1 VVNAVIDSNILID
14 YLNGAPQASEEITRY
29 IRPAICTITW
39 IEVLVGIPP
48 AQEPAA
54 RAFLATFELQ
64 ELDAP
69 IAEEAIR
76 LRRQHRIKL
85 PDAIIWATA
94 RVGHALLV
102 TRNSRDFPSNDP
114 GIRIPYVI

>member
-1 VVNAVIDSNILID
+1 MNAVIDTNILID
-14 YLNGAPQASEEITRY
+14 YLNGVPLASQEINRY
-29 IRPAICTITW
+29 VRPTISTITW

-48 AQEPAA
+48 AQEPAV

-69 IAEEAIR
+69 IAEAAIR
-76 LRRQHRIKL
+76 LRRQNRIKL

-94 RVGHALLV
+94 RVGKALLV
-102 TRNSRDFPSNDP
+102 TRNSRDFDPSEP
-114 GIRIPYVI
+114 GIRIPYII

>member
-1 VVNAVIDSNILID
+1 VNAVIDTNILID
-14 YLNGAPQASEEITRY
+14 YLHGIPLASQEINKY
-29 IRPAICTITW
+29 NRPAISTITW

-48 AQEPAA
+48 AQEPAV
-54 RAFLATFELQ
+54 RAFLATFDLLD
-64 ELDAP
+64 LDAR
-69 IAEEAIR
+69 IAEESIQ

-102 TRNSRDFPSNDP
+102 TRNSRDFDASDP